1 MTRRYEFVFPYQCD
15 NSGMSTR
22 SPSQPV
28 PAELVDAAL
37 QCFVNFGVRK
47 TSLTDVANEAG
58 VSRTTTYRTFG
69 DKDGLVRRIV
79 EAEVNRFVTALD
91 TAVGWQQPLERAL
104 EEAVEFTLDYLQQ
117 HRLLQRVLSREPDQL
132 TDVVIGQQEPASLV
146 DLIVPAVVERFAR
159 THHDLLRVSTEQA
172 AEWLIRIIV
181 SMLLN
186 PHTRMPDP
194 RTIAKLLL
202 HGIIRTPGDP

>member
-1 MTRRYEFVFPYQCD
+1 KNC
-15 NSGMSTR
+15 
-22 SPSQPV
+22 
-28 PAELVDAAL
+28 LV
-37 QCFVNFGVRK
+37 C
-47 TSLTDVANEAG
+47 
-58 VSRTTTYRTFG
+58 
-69 DKDGLVRRIV
+69 LVV
-79 EAEVNRFVTALD
+79 QAEVDRFATGLD

-104 EEAVEFTLDYLQQ
+104 AAAVDFSLDYLQQ
-117 HRLLQRVLSREPDQL
+117 HLLLQRVLSREPDQL